1 MSLRTDRIISGKDR
15 LENEPHFPP
24 PAGGDDEVQE
34 RRWLPK
40 CLQNIDGKIS
50 VKEKEEMNIYDI
62 DNVIDAFVDERTG
75 LELDDLV
82 KWANFMDVD
91 VEYPPIDDMY
101 PDWEAQLRE
110 EVGVAMRKAFDKT

>member
-1 MSLRTDRIISGKDR
+1 MQNMHCVFSVLWTVEILEAKMS
-15 LENEPHFPP
+15 
-24 PAGGDDEVQE
+24 
-34 RRWLPK
+34 
-40 CLQNIDGKIS
+40 
-50 VKEKEEMNIYDI
+50 IYDI

-101 PDWEAQLRE
+101 PGWEAQLRE
-110 EVGVAMRKAFDKT
+110 EIGVAIRNAFGKT